1 MPCVEIKSKWVKQL
15 NKRARIIKLF
25 EENVAINLCYL
36 GLGSGLLDMTPKA
49 QTTKEKIDKL
59 GLHQNNK
66 LCVSKDI
73 IKKVKKTT
81 TTE

>member
-1 MPCVEIKSKWVKQL
+1 
-15 NKRARIIKLF
+15 
-25 EENVAINLCYL
+25 
-36 GLGSGLLDMTPKA
+36 MTPGP

-73 IKKVKKTT
+73 IKKVKKKNNHRMKANMCKAYIS
-81 TTE
+81 

>member
-1 MPCVEIKSKWVKQL
+1 
-15 NKRARIIKLF
+15 
-25 EENVAINLCYL
+25 
-36 GLGSGLLDMTPKA
+36 MTPGP

-73 IKKVKKTT
+73 IKKVKKKNQPQN
-81 TTE
+81 ESKYVQSIHLIRI